1 MVDETSPSR
10 SGRLNLRLP
19 PELHAALAAEAERQ
33 DRSLN
38 NLIVRLLSSGVG
50 WQAPKRAGSRP
61 KR

>member
-1 MVDETSPSR
+1 MADKTFPPR

-50 WQAPKRAGSRP
+50 WRAKS
-61 KR
+61 